1 MTVVTLRIN
10 NIACRY
16 ESTSI
21 LEDIELSALGGDF
34 IGVIGPNASGKST
47 LIRSISRTLRPY
59 MGAILLDEKDVY
71 VLPSKEVAK
80 KLAVVPQESVI
91 TFAFTALEIVL
102 MGRTPHLGRFDA
114 EDADDLAIA
123 RKAMELTNTWH
134 LSERPI
140 NELSGGEKQRVI
152 IARALAQE
160 PNVLLLDEP
169 TDHLDIGHQ
178 IEILDLIK
186 RLSKEEGII
195 VIAVFHNLNLASLY
209 CDRLMLIHHGK
220 IFSLGSPENVLT
232 AENIKRV
239 YGVDALVKRQ
249 STTNSMYV
257 TLLPRKDSMPPSPNS
272 LLEGA
277 PKSIRPFFVHII
289 CGAGTGS
296 QLMHL
301 LIEKGYKV
309 TAGVLN
315 AIDTDHEMNY
325 LGIPIV
331 SEAPFSS
338 ISCEA
343 HKANLELIDKAD
355 AIVLTSIPFGHG
367 NLKNLEAAELA
378 LENKPVLLIEKEPI
392 EKRDFTHGEAKKI
405 YNRLK
410 DNGAVV
416 LHDTKEV
423 LSIIE
428 EIAR

>member
-1 MTVVTLRIN
+1 MTSVTLRIN

-16 ESTSI
+16 ESTSV

-71 VLPSKEVAK
+71 ALPSKEVAK

-102 MGRTPHLGRFDA
+102 MGRNPHIGRFDA
-114 EDADDLAIA
+114 EGADDLAIA

-160 PNVLLLDEP
+160 PKVLLLDEP

-186 RLSKEEGII
+186 RLSKEESII

-239 YGVDALVKRQ
+239 YGVEVLIKRQ
-249 STTNSMYV
+249 PVTNSIYV
-257 TLLPRKDSMPPSPNS
+257 TLLPRRDSMPPSSDYLSNK
-272 LLEGA
+272 GA
-277 PKSIRPFFVHII
+277 PKRMFFVHII

-301 LIEKGYKV
+301 LTERGYKV

-343 HKANLELIDKAD
+343 HEANLELIDKAD
-355 AIVLTSIPFGHG
+355 VIVLTSIPFGYG

-392 EKRDFTHGEAKKI
+392 EKRDFTQGEAKKI

-410 DNGAVV
+410 ENGAVV
-416 LHDTKEV
+416 LQDTKEV
-423 LSIIE
+423 LPIIE